1 MWLPGAGVGGEDLTA
16 KHAKEKLTTESTK
29 GTKPLRHF
37 QIETIFNTMSLQLNI
52 PKRHGYS
59 RPFSDLCALCV
70 KISYA
75 FCFLTAAC
83 LLSGRAFAA
92 DAQDEWRKTIE
103 AAKKEGKVVAG
114 GPPTAV
120 LRRQYKETFESRFGI
135 ELELVS
141 APGPQNAGK
150 AMAEFKAGVRY
161 FDVLHGGSGT
171 LEPLKN
177 ENMLVPFMD
186 YLILPEVKDPR
197 QWWGGHMWED
207 NVKTN
212 RFIYSFSADFSIP
225 PFYNTD
231 LIKPDEITSYDD
243 LLQPKWKGKI
253 GFFEPRVPSAGQGLW
268 GFLMKNKGKEFL
280 QKLAQQELVIHRD
293 GQQLAMGLAK
303 GTLAV
308 ALGLSQRFVDPY
320 IKSGLPI
327 KVLLTLKEG
336 LSGSNGFGTVAIM
349 RNAPHSNAA
358 KVYINWLLGK
368 EGQDLYGRALT
379 QGSRRLDVD
388 TKWLAQ
394 FNTPAAKDVTTP
406 EEFEKVRFYGEDVIT
421 EWRVPGGEFARK
433 ILK

>member
-1 MWLPGAGVGGEDLTA
+1 
-16 KHAKEKLTTESTK
+16 
-29 GTKPLRHF
+29 
-37 QIETIFNTMSLQLNI
+37 MSLQLNI

>member
-1 MWLPGAGVGGEDLTA
+1 MNAQRLT
-16 KHAKEKLTTESTK
+16 
-29 GTKPLRHF
+29 R
-37 QIETIFNTMSLQLNI
+37 SLL
-52 PKRHGYS
+52 
-59 RPFSDLCALCV
+59 
-70 KISYA
+70 A
-75 FCFLTAAC
+75 FCFIVALTSLLTARV
-83 LLSGRAFAA
+83 GAA
-92 DAQDEWRKTIE
+92 EVQDEWKKTIE
-103 AAKKEGKVVAG
+103 AAKKEAKVVAG

-120 LRRQYKETFESRFGI
+120 LRKQYKETFENRFGI
-135 ELELVS
+135 ELELIS

-161 FDVLHGGSGT
+161 FDVLHAGSGT

-177 ENMLVPFMD
+177 ENMLQPFMD
-186 YLILPEVKDPR
+186 YVILPEVKDPK

-225 PFYNTD
+225 PFYNSE
-231 LIKPDEITSYDD
+231 LVKSAELTSYDD

-268 GFLMKNKGKEFL
+268 GFLMKTKGKEFL
-280 QKLAQQELVIHRD
+280 QKLANQELFIHRD
-293 GQQLAMGLAK
+293 GQQLAVALAK
-303 GTLAV
+303 GNLAI

-320 IKSGLPI
+320 IRGGLPI
-327 KVLLTLKEG
+327 KVLTTLKEG
-336 LSGSNGFGTVAIM
+336 LNGSNGFGTVAIM
-349 RNAPHSNAA
+349 RNAPHPNAT

-388 TKWLAQ
+388 TKWLAK